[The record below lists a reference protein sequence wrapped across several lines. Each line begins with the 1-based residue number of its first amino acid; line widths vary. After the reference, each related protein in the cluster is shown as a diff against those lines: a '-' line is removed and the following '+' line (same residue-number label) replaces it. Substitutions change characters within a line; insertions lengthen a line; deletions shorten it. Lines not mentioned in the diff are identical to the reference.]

1 MAVTNGVDAGF
12 ILNLLKVFYEDG
24 VENLMFRN
32 DPLLKEIK
40 KERVEGKQA
49 HFAAL
54 YGRGGAVAGSFIAAE
69 AQASKNT
76 KSAEFQ
82 VVPGK
87 LFSVYTV
94 SAIELAAAKTLKGAY
109 MPIAAA
115 KMFAA
120 SEAFRKTM
128 AAVLYGSGYG
138 ELCVLKIDSTPGGSE
153 NFMVPST
160 AKDIVIPESAAIK
173 LDVGSQIQIKASV
186 TAQESTTTLAEVVA
200 IGTTTSSGTTI
211 TVMPS
216 SSFTPIST
224 STSAAIYKVISLS
237 GSMNGTEA
245 LLPVGLAGW
254 LPIMYA
260 RSGESWIKADGTGY
274 INQSFMGVVRAVSPD
289 RLAGAFYQERSDTAK
304 KSDTIEQLMR
314 MCRAHGS
321 LCDMIVM
328 NDKDWQGVAK
338 ETQLTNSFWTKTV
351 DTPKGKKTA
360 NLGFNDMRFN
370 FSTNWIDKV
379 YDTPYCPEGVFYVL
393 SSDVVKFWSY
403 YNAAT
408 LDDGVAGNEPGKPN
422 PTNESEVAQKPYALL
437 IDDYITV
444 DKGTDGIDGPTCR
457 VTLNLAGSFAV
468 KNPANCGVGLF
479 FETGSG
485 TGVSYQPEFLA
496 APTYKHWK

>member
-1 MAVTNGVDAGF
+1 MAITNSADAGF
-12 ILNLLKVFYEDG
+12 ILNLLKVYYEDG

-54 YGRGGAVAGSFIAAE
+54 YGRGGAVAGDFTKAE
-69 AQASKNT
+69 AQASRNT

-82 VVPGK
+82 VTPGK

-138 ELCVLKIDSTPGGSE
+138 ELCVLKVPKTSGAAANYLVASTP
-153 NFMVPST
+153 
-160 AKDIVIPESAAIK
+160 KDIIIPESAAIK
-173 LDVGSQIQIKASV
+173 LDVGSQIQIKSKV
-186 TAQESTTTLAEVVA
+186 TTQEAATTLAEVTA
-200 IGTTTSSGTTI
+200 IGTTTSAGTTI
-211 TVMPS
+211 TVTPAAT
-216 SSFTPIST
+216 FTTIQAEAST
-224 STSAAIYKVISLS
+224 GDDQYFVISLS
-237 GSMNGTEA
+237 GSMNGTEP

-254 LPIMYA
+254 LPIVNG
-260 RSGESWIKADGTGY
+260 RTGEAWIKSDGTGY

-289 RLAGAFYQERSDTAK
+289 RLAGAFFEETNSSAKASDTV
-304 KSDTIEQLMR
+304 EQLLR
-314 MCRAHGS
+314 LCRAHGS

-328 NDKDWQGVAK
+328 NDKDWAKVAK

-370 FSTNWIDKV
+370 FSTSWVENV
-379 YDTPYCPEGVFYVL
+379 YDTPYCPEGVFYIL

-457 VTLNLAGSFAV
+457 VTLNLAGSFAI
-468 KNPANCGVGLF
+468 KNPSNCGVGLF
-479 FETGSG
+479 YESA
-485 TGVSYQPEFLA
+485 SPNYMS
-496 APTYKHWK
+496 APTYKYWK